1 MVSDMTSETDLQAVV
16 EKHTGL
22 VKSVALRLARIY
34 GEDPED
40 LIQIGY
46 IGLLKAAKRF
56 DPERGLQFSTYAV
69 PMITGEIRSQ
79 LRDQGSVKM
88 SRQLKADVTAVRRAE
103 SNYSAKYGTSP
114 HLSQLA
120 ELAGLTEE
128 RVQAACQAA
137 DVMGNIQPLDSLD
150 TESSQFWLDEEEKDV
165 SRIDLADTLRSLDPK
180 ARQVI
185 VLRYYRD
192 CTQQQIAD
200 MMGISQVQ
208 VCRIEKKTL
217 QEMARRM
224 SG

>member
-1 MVSDMTSETDLQAVV
+1 MDFEPDLQAVV

-34 GEDPED
+34 GEEPED

-46 IGLLKAAKRF
+46 IGLLKAARRF
-56 DPERGLQFSTYAV
+56 EPERGLQFSTYAV

-79 LRDQGSVKM
+79 LRDQGTVKM
-88 SRQLKADVTAVRRAE
+88 SRGLKADVTAVRRAE
-103 SNYSAKYGTSP
+103 ADFSAKYGTSP

-120 ELAGLTEE
+120 EMSGLSEE

-137 DVMGNIQPLDSLD
+137 DIMGNLQPLDSVD
-150 TESSQFWLDEEEKDV
+150 TEKSRRFWLEEEERDV
-165 SRIDLADTLRSLDPK
+165 TRIDLADTLRSLEPK

-185 VLRYYRD
+185 VLRYYKD
-192 CTQQQIAD
+192 CTQQQVAD
-200 MMGISQVQ
+200 LLGISQVQ